1 MSYSATLPI
10 VTSKLFELNL
20 ERLSSYRKKNKA
32 SVIKRINEFKS
43 IGRQTPDRI
52 FYELCFCILTPQAN
66 GLTCDKVVVELV
78 NRGVLMDPISR
89 RSELEE
95 TLKKT
100 RFWRKKTNYL
110 IKAWERFVSNGNEG
124 IVEDLLAPHG
134 EENSKELRDRVR
146 NELRGMGIGMK
157 EASHFLRNIGYGD
170 GLAILDRH
178 IINCLYE
185 LNVIRDKE
193 KTLNSTGDYHRLEDL
208 MIGFSTTSGMPME
221 ELDLLFWSAKT
232 GYIFK

>member
-1 MSYSATLPI
+1 MSYSATIPI
-10 VTSKLFELNL
+10 VTSKLHEINL
-20 ERLSSYRKKNKA
+20 EGLRSYRKKNKA

-66 GLTCDKVVVELV
+66 GQTCDKVVVELV
-78 NRGVLMDPISR
+78 NKGVLVDPNFR

-95 TLKKT
+95 SLKKT
-100 RFWRKKTNYL
+100 RFWRKKTKYL
-110 IKAWERFVSNGNEG
+110 IRAWERFVANGNNG
-124 IVEDLLAPHG
+124 IVEDLIAPIG
-134 EENSKELRDRVR
+134 AENSKELRDRVR
-146 NELRGMGIGMK
+146 NEMKGMGIGMK

-170 GLAILDRH
+170 DLAILDRH

-185 LNVIRDKE
+185 LNVICDKE
-193 KTLNSTGDYHRLEDL
+193 KKLKSEGDYHRLEER
-208 MIGFSTTSGMPME
+208 MMSFSSSSGMPIE